1 MSPARS
7 AVLWN
12 MLVSQVG
19 QVVDTLNIV
28 PDPLLWKVINWLER
42 LDDVSWLWKS
52 VGDSARSVLADLG
65 AGIDASVEEKSK
77 SEVFHLSKIY
87 LVL

>member
-7 AVLWN
+7 AVLRD

-19 QVVDTLNIV
+19 QVVDSLNVV

-42 LDDVSWLWKS
+42 SDDVSWLWKS
-52 VGDSARSVLADLG
+52 VGDSAWSVFANFS
-65 AGIDASVEEKSK
+65 AGFDTATEQKCEGL
-77 SEVFHLSKIY
+77 VFHLI
-87 LVL
+87 